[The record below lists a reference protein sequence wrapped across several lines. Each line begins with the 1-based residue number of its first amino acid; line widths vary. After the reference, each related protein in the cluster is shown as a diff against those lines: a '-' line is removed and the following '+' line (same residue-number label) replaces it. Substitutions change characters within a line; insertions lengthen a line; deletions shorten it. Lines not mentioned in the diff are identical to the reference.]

1 MKKWTFW
8 APLAVV
14 AYLAAAGAHATTI
27 SVEGNGTVTIP
38 AEYATLSATTEH
50 LADTAEAAQRAVD
63 EVMANLLDGL
73 EGLPVD
79 EDSIDAGQLR
89 IQPQYRWNP
98 RNETQEFIGYEATR
112 ELSFK
117 LTDLNSL
124 GEALQML
131 SREGADTL
139 HSPSYGSSLT
149 ESARSRAL
157 TLAFGKAKSD
167 AESLADAAGLVLGE
181 AVTIS
186 TGARPTPIF
195 RGANRMAPA
204 AMSADR
210 APRYEPGKLSVSA
223 SVSVIFNAAP

>member
-14 AYLAAAGAHATTI
+14 AYLIAAGAHATTV

-38 AEYATLSATTEH
+38 AEYATLSATTDH

-63 EVMANLLDGL
+63 EVMADLLDGL

-79 EDSIDAGQLR
+79 TDSIDAGQLR
-89 IQPQYRWNP
+89 VQPQYRWNP
-98 RNETQEFIGYEATR
+98 RNETQEFVGYEATR

-131 SREGADTL
+131 SREGADNL
-139 HSPSYGSSLT
+139 HSPSYGSSQT

-157 TLAFGKAKSD
+157 ALAFGKASAD
-167 AESLADAAGLVLGE
+167 AESLADAAGLTLGE
-181 AVTIS
+181 PVTIS
-186 TGARPTPIF
+186 TGARPAPIF
-195 RGANRMAPA
+195 RATNRAMPA
-204 AMSADR
+204 AMSDEM
-210 APRYEPGKLSVSA
+210 APRYEPGQLSVSA
-223 SVSVIFNAAP
+223 SVSVVFNAAP